1 MKKYITLARAELLD
15 AINNR
20 GEMVLHVVLETVPIF
35 VMSSL
40 WISNQ
45 NGVINLGYSSSQLVT
60 YYLIMLIISRA
71 TGFYFDQ
78 NAQEEIRSGSFSRFL
93 LKPLSIPFAYIPQ
106 NIGGK
111 IFHVGVLL
119 SIILL
124 VIAIVLGSHV
134 LYPTLLNLIFFGT
147 SLVAAYLIQYS
158 LSVLVTAVAFYMEQS
173 SAVIHLKWMF
183 DVVAGGYMIPVDVYP
198 IWLQSIINLL
208 PFKYIYFVPASIV
221 LSKFS
226 FTQSLIQI
234 GVGYIWVIILLFTSH
249 TFWKRGVER
258 YSAVGG

>member
-20 GEMVLHVVLETVPIF
+20 GEVFLYVLLETAPLFI
-35 VMSSL
+35 MSSL

-45 NGVINLGYSSSQLVT
+45 TGVVSLGYSSAQLVT
-60 YYLIMLIISRA
+60 YYLIMLIISRM
-71 TGFYFDQ
+71 TGFYFDEGMQ
-78 NAQEEIRSGSFSRFL
+78 IEIRDGSFSKFL
-93 LKPLSIPFAYIPQ
+93 VKPLAIPFAFIPQ

-111 IFHVGVLL
+111 IIHVGIML
-119 SIILL
+119 SAIILVFSMFLGNYLIWPSFINL
-124 VIAIVLGSHV
+124 VLFVISVM
-134 LYPTLLNLIFFGT
+134 
-147 SLVAAYLIQYS
+147 AAYLIQYS